1 MINLTPLNGV
11 DQDPIPSADVRTSM
25 ITSMHKT
32 TTPLNAAFFQQAN
45 LERIQAMLRKQ
56 FRDETGLSIDRQN
69 PRDVMTFMRYVYI
82 NNAMNPYG
90 NIDAQMA
97 RMNQQVVDKMMPQ
110 VRDGVSAYILYV
122 RDASTNY
129 VPNPLPKNTTLAGKS
144 LPIND
149 KIGTGGS
156 Y

>member
-1 MINLTPLNGV
+1 
-11 DQDPIPSADVRTSM
+11 VRTSM

-56 FRDETGLSIDRQN
+56 FKDETGLSIDRQN

-90 NIDAQMA
+90 NIESQMT
-97 RMNQQVVDKMMPQ
+97 RMNQQVVDKMLPQ
-110 VRDGVSAYILYV
+110 VREGVSSYILYV

-129 VPNPLPKNTTLAGKS
+129 VPNPLPKNTTLAGDR
-144 LPIND
+144 LPINNR
-149 KIGTGGS
+149 IGMGGP

>member
-11 DQDPIPSADVRTSM
+11 DQDPIPSADVRTSV

-90 NIDAQMA
+90 NIESQMT
-97 RMNQQVVDKMMPQ
+97 RMNQQVIDKMLPQ
-110 VRDGVSAYILYV
+110 VREGVSSYILYV

-129 VPNPLPKNTTLAGKS
+129 VPNPLPVNTTLAGKS
-144 LPIND
+144 LPINNR
-149 KIGTGGS
+149 IGMGGM

>member
-45 LERIQAMLRKQ
+45 LERIQAMLRNQ
-56 FRDETGLSIDRQN
+56 FKNETGLSIDRQN

-90 NIDAQMA
+90 NVAAQIA
-97 RMNQQVVDKMMPQ
+97 RMNQQVVDKMLPQ
-110 VRDGVSAYILYV
+110 VREGVSAYILYV
-122 RDASTNY
+122 RDSSTGY
-129 VPNPLPKNTTLAGKS
+129 VPNV
-144 LPIND
+144 LPINTSVAGD
-149 KIGTGGS
+149 RLPINNRVGFGNA

>member
-32 TTPLNAAFFQQAN
+32 TTPLNAAFFQQTN

-56 FRDETGLSIDRQN
+56 FKDETGLSIDRQN

-90 NIDAQMA
+90 NIESQMT
-97 RMNQQVVDKMMPQ
+97 RMNQQVVDKMLPQ
-110 VRDGVSAYILYV
+110 VREGVSSYILYV

-144 LPIND
+144 LPINNR
-149 KIGTGGS
+149 IGMGGP

>member
-1 MINLTPLNGV
+1 LTPLNGV

-45 LERIQAMLRKQ
+45 LERIQAMLRNQ

-90 NIDAQMA
+90 NVAAQIT
-97 RMNQQVVDKMMPQ
+97 RMNQQVVDKMLPQ
-110 VRDGVSAYILYV
+110 VREGVSSYILYV

-129 VPNPLPKNTTLAGKS
+129 VPNPLPKNTTLAGDR
-144 LPIND
+144 LPINNR
-149 KIGTGGS
+149 IGMGGP

>member
-45 LERIQAMLRKQ
+45 LERIQAMLRNQ
-56 FRDETGLSIDRQN
+56 FRNETGLSIDRQN

-90 NIDAQMA
+90 NIEAQIT
-97 RMNQQVVDKMMPQ
+97 RMNQQVVDKMLPQ
-110 VRDGVSAYILYV
+110 IREGVSAYIMYI

-129 VPNPLPKNTTLAGKS
+129 VPNPLPRNTSLAGKS
-144 LPIND
+144 IPINSRVGMG
-149 KIGTGGS
+149 GT

>member
-11 DQDPIPSADVRTSM
+11 DQDPIPSSDVRTSM

-45 LERIQAMLRKQ
+45 LERIQAMLRNQ
-56 FRDETGLSIDRQN
+56 FRNETGLSIDRQN

-90 NIDAQMA
+90 DVASQIS
-97 RMNQQVVDKMMPQ
+97 RMNQQVVDKMLPQ
-110 VRDGVSAYILYV
+110 VRDGVSSYILYV

-129 VPNPLPKNTTLAGKS
+129 VPNTLPVNTSLAGDS
-144 LPIND
+144 LPINNR
-149 KIGTGGS
+149 IGLGGP

>member
-1 MINLTPLNGV
+1 MLNLTPLNGI

-45 LERIQAMLRKQ
+45 LERIQAMLRSQ
-56 FRDETGLSIDRQN
+56 FKNETGLSIDRQN

-90 NIDAQMA
+90 NIDAQVA
-97 RMNQQVVDKMMPQ
+97 RMNQQVVDKMLPQ

-122 RDASTNY
+122 RDASTAY
-129 VPNPLPKNTTLAGKS
+129 VPNALPVNTSLAGNRVS
-144 LPIND
+144 IDD
-149 KIGTGGS
+149 KIGMGGT

>member
-1 MINLTPLNGV
+1 
-11 DQDPIPSADVRTSM
+11 M

-56 FRDETGLSIDRQN
+56 FKDETGLSIDRQN

-90 NIDAQMA
+90 NIESQMT
-97 RMNQQVVDKMMPQ
+97 RMNQQVVDKMLPQ
-110 VRDGVSAYILYV
+110 VREGVSSYILYV

-144 LPIND
+144 LPINNR
-149 KIGTGGS
+149 IGMGGP

>member
-11 DQDPIPSADVRTSM
+11 DQDPIPSTDVRTSM

-56 FRDETGLSIDRQN
+56 FRDETGLSIDSQN

-82 NNAMNPYG
+82 NNAINPYG
-90 NIDAQMA
+90 NMESQINK
-97 RMNQQVVDKMMPQ
+97 MNKQVVDKMLPQ
-110 VRDGVSAYILYV
+110 VRDGVSSYILYL

-129 VPNPLPKNTTLAGKS
+129 VPNPLPRNTTLKGDS
-144 LPIND
+144 LPINNR
-149 KIGTGGS
+149 IGFGGA

>member
-11 DQDPIPSADVRTSM
+11 DQDPIPSSDVRTSM

-45 LERIQAMLRKQ
+45 LERIQAMLRRQ
-56 FRDETGLSIDRQN
+56 FRNETGLSIDRQN

-90 NIDAQMA
+90 NIEAQMT
-97 RMNQQVVDKMMPQ
+97 RMNQQVVDKMLPQ
-110 VRDGVSAYILYV
+110 VREGVSAYILYV

-129 VPNPLPKNTTLAGKS
+129 VPNALPKNTTLNGKS
-144 LPIND
+144 LPINNR
-149 KIGTGGS
+149 IGMGGS

>member
-32 TTPLNAAFFQQAN
+32 TTPLNATFFQQGN
-45 LERIQAMLRKQ
+45 LERIQMMLRNQ
-56 FRDETGLSIDRQN
+56 FRNETGLSIDRQN
-69 PRDVMTFMRYVYI
+69 PRDVLTFMRYVYI

-90 NIDAQMA
+90 NIEAQIA
-97 RMNQQVVDKMMPQ
+97 RMNQQVVDKMLPQ
-110 VRDGVSAYILYV
+110 VRDGVSAYIMYI
-122 RDASTNY
+122 RDASTSY
-129 VPNPLPKNTTLAGKS
+129 VPKPLPRNTSLAGKS
-144 LPIND
+144 IPINSRV
-149 KIGTGGS
+149 GMGGP

>member
-1 MINLTPLNGV
+1 
-11 DQDPIPSADVRTSM
+11 M

-56 FRDETGLSIDRQN
+56 FKDETGLSIDRQN

-90 NIDAQMA
+90 NIESQMA
-97 RMNQQVVDKMMPQ
+97 RMNQQVVDKMLPQ
-110 VRDGVSAYILYV
+110 VREGVSAYILYV
-122 RDASTNY
+122 RDSSTNY
-129 VPNPLPKNTTLAGKS
+129 VPNPLPRNTSLAGDR
-144 LPIND
+144 LPINNR
-149 KIGTGGS
+149 IGMGGL

>member
-32 TTPLNAAFFQQAN
+32 MTPLNAAFFQQAN
-45 LERIQAMLRKQ
+45 LERIQAMLRNQ
-56 FRDETGLSIDRQN
+56 FRNETGLSIDRQN

-82 NNAMNPYG
+82 NNSMNPYG
-90 NIDAQMA
+90 NIAAQMT
-97 RMNQQVVDKMMPQ
+97 RMNQQVVDKMLPQ
-110 VRDGVSAYILYV
+110 VREGVSSYILYV

-129 VPNPLPKNTTLAGKS
+129 VPNSLPVNTTLAGKS
-144 LPIND
+144 LPINNR
-149 KIGTGGS
+149 IGMGGP

>member
-56 FRDETGLSIDRQN
+56 FKDETGLSIDRQN

-90 NIDAQMA
+90 NIESQMT
-97 RMNQQVVDKMMPQ
+97 RMNQQVVDKMLPQ
-110 VRDGVSAYILYV
+110 VREGVSSYILYV

-129 VPNPLPKNTTLAGKS
+129 VPNPLPKNTTLAGDR
-144 LPIND
+144 LPINNR
-149 KIGTGGS
+149 IGMGGP

>member
-32 TTPLNAAFFQQAN
+32 TTPLNAAFFQQSN
-45 LERIQAMLRKQ
+45 LERIQAMLRNQ
-56 FRDETGLSIDRQN
+56 FRNETGLSIDRQN

-90 NIDAQMA
+90 NIEAQIT
-97 RMNQQVVDKMMPQ
+97 RMNQQVVDKMLPQ
-110 VRDGVSAYILYV
+110 IREGVSAYIMYI

-129 VPNPLPKNTTLAGKS
+129 VPNPLPRNTSLAGKS
-144 LPIND
+144 LPINNRV
-149 KIGTGGS
+149 GMGGP

>member
-56 FRDETGLSIDRQN
+56 FKDETGLSIDRQN

>member
-56 FRDETGLSIDRQN
+56 FKDETGLSIDRQN

-90 NIDAQMA
+90 NIESQMA
-97 RMNQQVVDKMMPQ
+97 RMNQQVVDKMLPQ
-110 VRDGVSAYILYV
+110 VREGVSAYILYV
-122 RDASTNY
+122 RDSSTNY
-129 VPNPLPKNTTLAGKS
+129 VPNPLPRNTSLAGDR
-144 LPIND
+144 LPINNR
-149 KIGTGGS
+149 IGMGGL

>member
-32 TTPLNAAFFQQAN
+32 TTPLNAAFFQQGN
-45 LERIQAMLRKQ
+45 LERIQMMLRKQ
-56 FRDETGLSIDRQN
+56 FKDETGLSIDRQN

-90 NIDAQMA
+90 NIEAQIA
-97 RMNQQVVDKMMPQ
+97 RMNQQVVDKMLPQ
-110 VRDGVSAYILYV
+110 IREGVSAYIMYI

-129 VPNPLPKNTTLAGKS
+129 VPNPLPRNTSLAGKS
-144 LPIND
+144 LPINNRV
-149 KIGTGGS
+149 GMGGP

>member
-45 LERIQAMLRKQ
+45 LERIQAMLRNQ
-56 FRDETGLSIDRQN
+56 FRNETGLSIDRQN

-90 NIDAQMA
+90 NIEAQIT
-97 RMNQQVVDKMMPQ
+97 RMNQQVVDKMLPQ
-110 VRDGVSAYILYV
+110 IREGVSAYIMYI

-129 VPNPLPKNTTLAGKS
+129 VPNPLPRNTSLAGKS
-144 LPIND
+144 LPINNRV
-149 KIGTGGS
+149 GMGGP